1 MRIRKN
7 SIIRLRNNVLNG
19 QAIKGRIVISHL
31 ERNLRLPL
39 ESNNSV
45 MRVELKAVKAPFSD
59 DTPLKSV

>member
-1 MRIRKN
+1 VRIRKN

-45 MRVELKAVKAPFSD
+45 MRVELKAVKVVMIHP
-59 DTPLKSV
+59 